1 MRFFCNKMRGRV
13 CLEKIG
19 LFDDIRKFLFVV
31 GFISSF
37 KVRLSLIKIKVSL
50 IGFIKFSE
58 N

>member
-1 MRFFCNKMRGRV
+1 MRGRV

-19 LFDDIRKFLFVV
+19 LFDDIRKFASVV

-37 KVRLSLIKIKVSL
+37 NLRLSLIKIKFSL
-50 IGFIKFSE
+50 IDFIKF